1 MGEYRG
7 RSKEASVI
15 EERGNPAR
23 RLEGKIALVV
33 GGGQHPGDT
42 IGNGKATAKLFAH
55 HGAQVVV
62 VDAELDRAESTVAEI
77 REDGGEATACRADV
91 TSEADSMAMVEQ
103 AKTSYGGLDILHYNV
118 GIGTG
123 DRGVHATE
131 VDAWRNIHEV
141 NLTGA
146 FLASRAAAP
155 ALRERD
161 GGVMLFIS
169 SVASVAGVK
178 MSAYKTSKAA
188 LNALA
193 HTLAVTHAREG
204 IRVNTILPG
213 LIDTPMAIQGLSA
226 TLGVDPD
233 KLREKRN
240 QVVPLGKKMGSAWD
254 IAYAALYLASDEA
267 CWVTGVELLVD
278 GGQMTRKA

>member
-1 MGEYRG
+1 M
-7 RSKEASVI
+7 I

-33 GGGQHPGDT
+33 GGGQHPGGT

-55 HGAQVVV
+55 HGANVVV
-62 VDAELDRAESTVAEI
+62 VDAELDRAEATVAEI
-77 REDGGEATACRADV
+77 REDGGKAVEFRADV
-91 TSEADSMAMVEQ
+91 TSEADSGAMVEH
-103 AKTSYGGLDILHYNV
+103 ARSKFGGLDILHYNV

-146 FLASRAAAP
+146 FLAARAAAP
-155 ALRERD
+155 ALRERG

-193 HTLAVTHAREG
+193 QALAVTHAREG

-213 LIDTPMAIQGLSA
+213 LIDTPMAIHGVSES
-226 TLGVDPD
+226 LGIDPD
-233 KLREKRN
+233 ELRAKRDRA
-240 QVVPLGKKMGSAWD
+240 VPLGKKMGTAWD
-254 IAYAALYLASDEA
+254 VAYAALYLASDEA
-267 CWVTGVELLVD
+267 RWVTGVDLLVD